1 MNLSAIYHES
11 KDNYCYPL
19 NENEL
24 VINIKTGYDVDRVI
38 LYYGDPFKGGIMGGD
53 YVAETYRIEVAE
65 CKKLQYHKF
74 WSVIVKPEF
83 KRCKYYFEL
92 IAGSEHVFYIEG
104 GFMTEDEFKSHR
116 GMRQDFFFP
125 WMNKADVNF
134 VPNWVKSTIW
144 YQIFP
149 DRFCNGDETINPEN
163 VKEWALPNQS
173 VKNSECYGGD
183 LQGIINKLD
192 YLKELGITGI
202 YMTPINVS
210 KSNHK
215 YDTTDYYKID
225 TNFGDKQ
232 TMQKLVSE
240 AHKRNIRIMLD
251 GVFNHCGEDFPV
263 WQDVVKNGPKSKYF
277 NWFMINEWPFNKG
290 YNAMEGKYYTFAFE
304 DYMPKLNTNNPEVI
318 NYLLDVCTYWVNE
331 YDIDALRL
339 DVANEISHEFCKK
352 LKERMLSLK
361 SDFYIVGEI
370 WHNSMKWLR
379 GDEFDSVMN
388 YPLKESIDDF
398 WLNKN
403 TTRDDFEHSINRCY
417 SMYMKQT
424 NDVLFNLLDSHDTI
438 RLVTELGDIDKF
450 YQQMAVLFTMPGT
463 TCIFYGTEVALE
475 GKHDP
480 DCRRCMPWNEIKNGD
495 YNDRIE
501 IMKTLI
507 RLRKE
512 KNAFRSSNI
521 CFTKHTDNERIL
533 SYIKKDDKG
542 EDIEVILNCSDEDII
557 INKTCEVIFSRL
569 YDGKVLKQNG
579 FIIIKR

>member
-1 MNLSAIYHES
+1 MNLSALYHES
-11 KDNYCYPL
+11 KDNYCSPL

-225 TNFGDKQ
+225 TNFGDKK

-251 GVFNHCGEDFPV
+251 GVFNHCGEDFPI
-263 WQDVVKNGPKSKYF
+263 WKDVVKNGPKSK
-277 NWFMINEWPFNKG
+277 
-290 YNAMEGKYYTFAFE
+290 
-304 DYMPKLNTNNPEVI
+304 
-318 NYLLDVCTYWVNE
+318 
-331 YDIDALRL
+331 
-339 DVANEISHEFCKK
+339 
-352 LKERMLSLK
+352 
-361 SDFYIVGEI
+361 
-370 WHNSMKWLR
+370 
-379 GDEFDSVMN
+379 
-388 YPLKESIDDF
+388 
-398 WLNKN
+398 
-403 TTRDDFEHSINRCY
+403 
-417 SMYMKQT
+417 
-424 NDVLFNLLDSHDTI
+424 
-438 RLVTELGDIDKF
+438 
-450 YQQMAVLFTMPGT
+450 
-463 TCIFYGTEVALE
+463 
-475 GKHDP
+475 
-480 DCRRCMPWNEIKNGD
+480 
-495 YNDRIE
+495 
-501 IMKTLI
+501 
-507 RLRKE
+507 
-512 KNAFRSSNI
+512 
-521 CFTKHTDNERIL
+521 
-533 SYIKKDDKG
+533 
-542 EDIEVILNCSDEDII
+542 
-557 INKTCEVIFSRL
+557 
-569 YDGKVLKQNG
+569 
-579 FIIIKR
+579 